1 MRDNIKHAF
10 LAQNGFIDYRLN
22 SMPMDASA
30 RSYDR
35 VFIKDASYILMN
47 CPPDYTSV
55 IPFIEIAS
63 LLRANGLRAPEL
75 FAADIEN
82 GFLLIEDFGNKR
94 IKDTLL
100 SGDVSDHDTYSR
112 VIDLLHS
119 VQKCD
124 TQTLED
130 HDLELL
136 LSGIE
141 VYMDW
146 YPALLGEELSD
157 NQKLDYLNSW
167 REKLSALHSYK
178 NRVIAL
184 RDFHVENLMD
194 LPSGE
199 IGILDFQDARISCP
213 TYDLVS
219 VLQDARHD
227 VEDHLE
233 EKMLDYYLSGTDVIS
248 SQDLD
253 KLYNLLG
260 AQRNLRIL
268 GVFARK
274 ALRDRQDKYLEF
286 IPRVKRYLEKNL
298 SSSFMQDVK
307 PLLRATSK

>member
-1 MRDNIKHAF
+1 MRNNIKQDF
-10 LAQNGFIDYRLN
+10 LLRHNLGESLVTEL
-22 SMPMDASA
+22 PMDASA

-35 VFIKDASYILMN
+35 IHSKGRDYILMN

-55 IPFIEIAS
+55 VPFVEIAS
-63 LLRANGLRAPEL
+63 LLRSHGLRAPEI
-75 FAADIEN
+75 FASDEEN
-82 GFLLIEDFGNKR
+82 GFLLIEDFGKQR

-100 SGDVSDHDTYSR
+100 SKPEAEDEIYSR
-112 VIDLLHS
+112 VIDLLHQ

-124 TQTLED
+124 TKILED

-146 YPALLGEELSD
+146 YP
-157 NQKLDYLNSW
+157 KLIGKDVSEVERRDSLDLW
-167 REKLSALHSYK
+167 RDKLSFLSETGNK
-178 NRVIAL
+178 VIAL

-199 IGILDFQDARISCP
+199 IGILDFQDARRGSP
-213 TYDLVS
+213 VYDLVS

-227 VEDHLE
+227 VNDCLE
-233 EKMLDYYLSGTDVIS
+233 EKMLDYYIS
-248 SQDLD
+248 STDLISSSD
-253 KLYNLLG
+253 LAKLYNLLG

-274 ALRDRQDKYLEF
+274 ALRDGQDKYLEF
-286 IPRVKRYLEKNL
+286 IPRVKRYLDKNL
-298 SSSFMQDVK
+298 SSNFMSNISQF
-307 PLLRATSK
+307 